1 MATDANNTP
10 SPAPTTFKLPI
21 SSGSGAPSR
30 PARHGTANKSAR
42 RAPAPAVSPAQDT
55 ALDVERMAL
64 RHLIEAEEPDQ
75 SDPMYPRYL
84 EYLERLE
91 QFEREQI
98 EAATRHHA
106 EPDVPTAEARKL
118 QSFGPLQAEERDVME
133 LHTIVALRMF
143 LGVAAGTGG
152 HQYGV
157 PGGRR
162 AANNLRNIFALTAGN
177 NPGAEFVLVQCDQR
191 LQALQALFRSVEEP
205 LLKAMHQLRSQ
216 GLKFSILAA
225 QTPPSVELGYHSP
238 YGYSI
243 SHLLVAFDHAIRVIK
258 SAERRDM
265 CSKEE
270 ARRALLR
277 LSSRIRSFFEFT
289 NSATRLLM
297 SDDMRKL
304 SRSDW
309 LPNADEHAKARVSK
323 FVQALGEI
331 PQDVL
336 STDVQPRHHLRNARL
351 SEREKRL
358 IAELSAKPIAES
370 ESDAVA
376 QIPPESLGGMVD

>member
-10 SPAPTTFKLPI
+10 SSAPTTFKLPI
-21 SSGSGAPSR
+21 SSGAPTKPR
-30 PARHGTANKSAR
+30 RGTTSKSAR
-42 RAPAPAVSPAQDT
+42 RAPAPAESSELA
-55 ALDVERMAL
+55 AEREAL
-64 RHLIEAEEPDQ
+64 RHLIEAAEPDQ
-75 SDPMYPRYL
+75 ADPLYPRYVA
-84 EYLERLE
+84 YLERAE

-98 EAATRHHA
+98 EAAARHHA
-106 EPDVPTAEARKL
+106 EPDVPTTEAKKL

-152 HQYGV
+152 NQYGV

-162 AANNLRNIFALTAGN
+162 AANNLRNIFALTASN

-191 LQALQALFRSVEEP
+191 LQALHALFRSVEEP
-205 LLKAMHQLRSQ
+205 LLKAMHQMRSQ

-243 SHLLVAFDHAIRVIK
+243 SHLLVAFDHAVRVIK

-270 ARRALLR
+270 ARRTLLK

-289 NSATRLLM
+289 NSATRSLM
-297 SDDMRKL
+297 AEDMRKL

-309 LPNADEHAKARVSK
+309 LPTADEMARIRVSK
-323 FVQALGEI
+323 IKQALGDI
-331 PQDVL
+331 PQEIL
-336 STDVQPRHHLRNARL
+336 STDIQPRHHLRNTKL

-358 IAELSAKPIAES
+358 IAELSAKAIVDAES
-370 ESDAVA
+370 DVA
-376 QIPPESLGGMVD
+376 IPPESIGGMVD